1 MLRILALFSLASP
14 LAGVAR
20 AQEVWDAGTFE
31 SLVRP
36 VLVERCGE
44 CHGGEELEA
53 DFLATTPGGLR
64 AGSDGGPVLDP
75 GNPDG
80 SRLIELIS
88 YAADKRMPPTG
99 KLPDGEIELLRD
111 WVAAGAPMPEGA
123 ARERSAVGLD
133 WEARL
138 THWLWQPVGDP
149 EPPAVD
155 DAAWVRSDV
164 DRFVLAKLEQAG
176 LAPAA
181 ETDRRS
187 WLRRVSYALGG
198 LPPSPDEV
206 QAFLADGGED
216 AYGRVVDR
224 LLASPR
230 FSETWARHWLDLVR
244 YAETKGHEFDFPLP
258 NAWQYRDYVLRA
270 LDADLPW
277 DEFLVEHVA
286 GDLLEAPRRNAS
298 TGANESVLGTGFWWF
313 GDEVH
318 SPVDPRKDETD
329 RLANQVEVFGKAF
342 LGLTVSCARCHDHK
356 FDAISAADYYALCG
370 YLVSSTYRQ
379 VRFETDDAEAR
390 LQADLA
396 ELRAEFEPKAQAE
409 LIDLIQRDLD
419 GLEAG
424 VAAVLRAREL
434 EPDLDVW
441 PGPGEATSFED
452 FERETW
458 WPWSVEG
465 TAFGAGP
472 YAASSAPGHMGP
484 LGEHGERCVNS
495 YAPGGSDG
503 PTGTLTSPPI
513 LVEKRYL
520 HLLVGGGDDEG
531 LAVECRR
538 DGELLHVARGKR
550 SNLMSP
556 VVWDLAEHLGT
567 DIVIRIVDG
576 ESGGWGQ
583 ISADR
588 FVWSDQA
595 DPAGIVI
602 WSEDRARRD
611 GALLRSAAESGM
623 DPAELLSWSELVDDA
638 RDMPARPIPMEPVG
652 KDWFDSSHF
661 PQPDSLGLAR
671 GDQLESS
678 TWGSWVQDG
687 SVFRITHPRG
697 GADPGSAEAPAR
709 LEAGGVLVA
718 DRMHR
723 DLKLRPGTQ
732 SHAGDLS
739 WIQSGKT
746 VVFDRRE
753 LETGRLAYLIRGRAD
768 VFAQLDGHRMVKGP
782 LHGRSVRHVD
792 TEGEWRWV
800 RHDLSVYSGAR
811 VQIEMTPHPDGQ
823 VPLAIARIVEL
834 EAEAPWPAAPVAW
847 ANPLDGLGPLQGVGT
862 GDLALRVIGLRHSL
876 EDWMDGGGS
885 LRWGNRL
892 LARHVHSPDSAPESA
907 IAQWRAREAELRAGG
922 SYVSATAPALMDTAP
937 WDEHLLVRGSTT
949 ASAGLE
955 PRRFLTALGG
965 HGPSGDTI
973 STGRGSGRLQ
983 LGRALVADGN
993 PVTPRVA
1000 VNRIW
1005 HHLFGRG
1012 LVPTT
1017 DDFGVMGEEPS
1028 HPQLLDHLARRFV
1041 EGGWSRKALIRELVL
1056 SATYRQSSL
1065 PGPRAAELDP
1075 VGALLS
1081 HAPVRRLTGEALRDG
1096 ILAAS
1101 GGLNEERF
1109 GPSVPVHLTA
1119 SLTGRGRPGASGPL
1133 DGGGRRSVY
1142 LETRRNFLQPF
1153 LMVFDAP
1160 VPATTIGRR
1169 AVSNVPAQA
1178 LALLN
1183 DPFVIEQ
1190 AQRLGEW
1197 VFELP
1202 DAGDLGRIDALYL
1215 RTLGREPKG
1224 PELQAAAAF
1233 LEGASDERSGWAEL
1247 AHVLF
1252 NTKEFRYLD

>member
-1 MLRILALFSLASP
+1 MLRAIATISIAGSLACS
-14 LAGVAR
+14 LVGMAD
-20 AQEVWDAGTFE
+20 AQEIWDAAAFE
-31 SLVRP
+31 DRVRP
-36 VLVERCGE
+36 LLVERCGE
-44 CHGGEELEA
+44 CHGGDELKA

-64 AGSDGGPVLDP
+64 AGSDGGAVLDP

-80 SRLIELIS
+80 SRLIELVG
-88 YAADKRMPPTG
+88 YGADKRMPPTG
-99 KLPDGEIELLRD
+99 KLPDVEIELLRD

-123 ARERSAVGLD
+123 ARERSAAGLD

-138 THWLWQPVGDP
+138 THWLWQPVGNP
-149 EPPAVD
+149 EPPAVR
-155 DAAWVRSDV
+155 DAAWVRRDV
-164 DRFVLAKLEQAG
+164 DRFVLAKLEEVG

-198 LPPSPDEV
+198 LPPSPDEL
-206 QAFLADGGED
+206 QAFLADGGEG

-244 YAETKGHEFDFPLP
+244 YAETKGHEFDFPVP

-277 DEFLVEHVA
+277 DEFLTEHVA
-286 GDLLEAPRRNAS
+286 GDLLESPRRS
-298 TGANESVLGTGFWWF
+298 EETGANESVLGTGFWWF

-379 VRFETDDAEAR
+379 VRFETEAAEAR

-396 ELRAEFEPKAQAE
+396 ELRAEFEPKAQME
-409 LIDLIQRDLD
+409 LIDLLRSDLD
-419 GLEAG
+419 ALEAS
-424 VAAVLRAREL
+424 VTAVLRAREL
-434 EPDLDVW
+434 EPGINVW
-441 PGPGEATSFED
+441 PGSGEAAPFED

-465 TAFGAGP
+465 SAFGAGP
-472 YAASSAPGHMGP
+472 FAANSAPGHMGS
-484 LGEHGERCVNS
+484 LGEHGARCVNS
-495 YAPGGSDG
+495 YAPSGSDG

-520 HLLVGGGDDEG
+520 HLLVGGGDGEG

-538 DGELLHVARGKR
+538 AGEVLHVARGKR
-550 SNLMSP
+550 SNLMTP
-556 VVWDLAEHLGT
+556 VVWDLAEYLGT

-588 FVWSDQA
+588 FVWSDEA
-595 DPAGIVI
+595 DPAAIEI
-602 WSEDRARRD
+602 WSEDHARRSE
-611 GALLRSAAESGM
+611 ALRRTAAELGM
-623 DPAELLSWSELVDDA
+623 DPGELLSWSELVDEAND
-638 RDMPARPIPMEPVG
+638 RLARPIPIEPVG
-652 KDWFDSSHF
+652 KDWFNSSHF
-661 PQPDSLGLAR
+661 SEPEGGAFER
-671 GDQLESS
+671 GSRPEHSIRG
-678 TWGSWVQDG
+678 TWVQDG
-687 SVFRITHPRG
+687 SVFRVTTPRG
-697 GADPGSAEAPAR
+697 EADPGTKLTPAR
-709 LEAGGVLVA
+709 LEAGSVLVA

-723 DLKLRPGTQ
+723 DLKLRSGTQ
-732 SHAGDLS
+732 KHAGDLS
-739 WIQSGKT
+739 WVQSGKT
-746 VVFDRRE
+746 IVFDRRE
-753 LETGRLAYLIRGRAD
+753 LETGRLAYLMRGRAL

-782 LHGRSVRHVD
+782 LHGRSVLRVD
-792 TEGEWRWV
+792 TEGEWSWV
-800 RHDLSVYSGAR
+800 QHDLSAYPGAR
-811 VQIEMTPHPDGQ
+811 VQVEMTPHPDGEI
-823 VPLAIARIVEL
+823 PLAIARIVEL
-834 EAEAPWPAAPVAW
+834 DADAPWPVGDLGW
-847 ANPLDGLGPLQGVGT
+847 ANPLDGLGPLEGLDRDDFAERLAGLH
-862 GDLALRVIGLRHSL
+862 LALNVALL
-876 EDWMDGGGS
+876 EGGPFT
-885 LRWGNRL
+885 WGNRL
-892 LARHVHSPDSAPESA
+892 LARHVHGPDTAVA
-907 IAQWRAREAELRAGG
+907 RWRAHEAKLRASI
-922 SYVSATAPALMDTAP
+922 SYESATAPALMDTAP
-937 WDEHLLVRGSTT
+937 WDEHLLLRGSTT

-955 PRRFLTALGG
+955 PRRFLSALGG
-965 HGPSGDTI
+965 QGPGGDEI
-973 STGRGSGRLQ
+973 GSGRLQ
-983 LGRALVADGN
+983 LARALVADDN

-1000 VNRIW
+1000 VNRVW

-1012 LVPTT
+1012 LVPTA

-1028 HPQLLDHLARRFV
+1028 HPGLLDYLARRFV
-1041 EGGWSRKALIRELVL
+1041 ASGWSRKALIRELVL

-1065 PGPRAAELDP
+1065 PGPKAAELDP
-1075 VGALLS
+1075 LGALLS

-1096 ILAAS
+1096 ILAAAGS
-1101 GGLNEERF
+1101 LNEERF
-1109 GPSVPVHLTA
+1109 GPSVRVHLTE
-1119 SLTGRGRPGASGPL
+1119 SLSGRGRPSQSGPL
-1133 DGGGRRSVY
+1133 DGDGRRSVY

-1183 DPFVIEQ
+1183 DPFVLEQ
-1190 AQRLGEW
+1190 AQRLGKW
-1197 VFELP
+1197 LFELP
-1202 DAGDLGRIDALYL
+1202 DAGELGRIDTLYL
-1215 RTLGREPKG
+1215 RTLGRVPTG
-1224 PELQAAAAF
+1224 PELQAAMGF
-1233 LEGASDERSGWAEL
+1233 LADASDGVGGWAEL